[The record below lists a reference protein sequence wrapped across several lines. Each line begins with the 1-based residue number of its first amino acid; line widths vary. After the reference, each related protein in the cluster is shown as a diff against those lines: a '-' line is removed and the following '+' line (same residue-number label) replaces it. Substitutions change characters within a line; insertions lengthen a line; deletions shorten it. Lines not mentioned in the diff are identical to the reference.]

1 MSAAPIP
8 LRAVRALFLQRQHL
22 TRPRAAT
29 LSASR
34 LLRFVEDAGGL
45 QLDSIN
51 VLDRAHYLALWA
63 RFGPYDRARLDRL
76 VYRRRL
82 LFEYWAHA
90 ACLVPTSTL
99 PWWRRAMLDYT
110 TRHTGWSR
118 WLRRNA
124 RVVGRVKAAIAANGP
139 MGNADF
145 ERRRAAGRRGW
156 WDWNPVQHALH
167 VLWMTGALTI
177 ESRRHFHKRYDLL
190 ERAIPGAAA
199 VEAVSREA
207 FARWHLERSLHAM
220 GAATEADLRS
230 YLTFPRF
237 ALGARRAALRALIAE
252 GVVTEMAVEGS
263 AARWFALARDLPALA
278 RAARATAPS
287 RGTTLLAPFD
297 SLLWYRDRVARL
309 FGFDYRIEVY
319 TPGDKR
325 VHGYYTLP
333 ILHDGHLV
341 GRVDAKTHREERRL
355 EVRHVHF
362 EPWASAGSP
371 APVSGQTLAHADLL
385 AGVGEALSSLGTFVG
400 AEAVALGRVT
410 PHRLR
415 APLAAVVRES
425 TRSAP
430 GDRSPSPPPA

>member
-1 MSAAPIP
+1 MSRAPIS

-22 TRPRAAT
+22 TRPRALPLTPA
-29 LSASR
+29 R
-34 LLRFVEDAGGL
+34 LVRFVDDVGGL

-51 VLDRAHYLALWA
+51 VLDRAHYLTVWA

-90 ACLVPTSTL
+90 ACLVPTDTL
-99 PWWRRAMLDYT
+99 AWWRRAMLDYRI
-110 TRHTGWSR
+110 RHTGWSN
-118 WLRRNA
+118 WLKRNTRVVA
-124 RVVGRVKAAIAANGP
+124 RVKSAIAANGP

-145 ERRRAAGRRGW
+145 VRPRATGKSAW
-156 WDWNPVQHALH
+156 WDWNPTQHALH
-167 VLWMTGALTI
+167 YLWMTGTLTI
-177 ESRRHFHKRYDLL
+177 DSRRHFHKRYDLL
-190 ERAIPGAAA
+190 ERAIPTSTA
-199 VEAVSREA
+199 VEAVSAEA
-207 FARWHLERSLHAM
+207 FARWHVERSLHAM

-237 ALGARRAALRALIAE
+237 APGARRTALRAMLAD
-252 GVVTEMAVEGS
+252 GVVTQVSVEGS
-263 AARWFALARDLPALA
+263 TAPWFALTCDLPALA
-278 RAARATAPS
+278 RATRATVTPG
-287 RGTTLLAPFD
+287 GTTLLAPFD

-333 ILHDGHLV
+333 ILHDGHLI
-341 GRVDAKTHREERRL
+341 GRVDAKTHRAERQL

-362 EPWASAGSP
+362 EPWVGAGHP
-371 APVSGQTLAHADLL
+371 APVSEQTLAHEEVL
-385 AGVGEALSSLGTFVG
+385 AGVGDALSSLATFVG
-400 AEAVALGRVT
+400 AETVVLGRVT
-410 PHRLR
+410 PQRLR
-415 APLAAVVRES
+415 APLAAVVRDS

-430 GDRSPSPPPA
+430 GDRSPSLPPA